1 MSKTLF
7 ANYRRYHEK
16 NVTKVFENSFCEKES
31 LSLLLTVTSDES
43 KRQRLECKGI
53 VSGFN

>member
-7 ANYRRYHEK
+7 ANYRRSHEK